1 MEEQAIAPKKKSY
14 MNLGVY
20 IPLLFFIFFV
30 GLGFIQH
37 GTDGWIDLV
46 LVNLFFIMLG
56 CQGVVFGFMHIIKP
70 DWTAKNIGWEKSP
83 FQYEIGFAGIAIAS
97 LGLVS
102 YWLHDLF
109 WVATAIA
116 AIIFYW
122 GCASGHIRDMI
133 KLKNFNPG
141 NAGYVFWWDIL
152 MPLAIIILLLIKN
165 YS

>member
-1 MEEQAIAPKKKSY
+1 MFCCSGLVTSNI
-14 MNLGVY
+14 
-20 IPLLFFIFFV
+20 V
-30 GLGFIQH
+30 GSTTSGPSSLESQ
-37 GTDGWIDLV
+37 
-46 LVNLFFIMLG
+46 
-56 CQGVVFGFMHIIKP
+56 P